1 MTGSGQRWVVHVDMD
16 AFFASVE
23 QLTRPTLQ
31 GHPVLVGGMS
41 GRGVVAGASYESRVY
56 GAHSAMPMS
65 QAVRMCRGRAVVV
78 RPRFV
83 VYSTV
88 SARVFDILAREA
100 GTIEKLSV
108 DEGFAEPAVLQGAD
122 RDTAQEWALAL
133 QATVDREVGLPCSI
147 GVAGGKS
154 DAKMASDL
162 AKPHGVT
169 VVSRAERAAVFGP
182 RPVGDL
188 WGIGPVA
195 QSRLA
200 EVGVTTIGRFT
211 AMDDADVR
219 SLLGSVGLQT
229 LAYARGDDPRPVA
242 PRARAKQVSAERTLE
257 VDAATTA
264 GVLPVLTATA
274 AAAHRRLR
282 TDGRAAR
289 TVTVKTRTSDFQAHT
304 RSITLAAPTD
314 DLEEITAAARSVV
327 PHPEVSGAVR
337 LVGVSLSGLTDE
349 RQVVLFPELAVPGE
363 TGETPETPEPDGQE
377 EPDHPEQEEPAS
389 TGWTPTQDIRHREF
403 GHGWVQGTGSGV
415 VSVRFETRAT
425 GPGRTRTFDV
435 DDPDLSP
442 ADPLESLAWPPP
454 GDREVPYGPAPD

>member
-1 MTGSGQRWVVHVDMD
+1 MTGAGQRWVVHVDMD

-31 GHPVLVGGMS
+31 GRPVLVGGMS

-56 GAHSAMPMS
+56 GARSAMPMS
-65 QAVRMCRGRAVVV
+65 QAVRLCRGRAVVV
-78 RPRFV
+78 RPRFI

-88 SARVFDILAREA
+88 SARVFDILTREA

-122 RDTAQEWALAL
+122 RDTAEAWARNL
-133 QATVDREVGLPCSI
+133 QATVDREVGLPCSV

-169 VVSRAERAAVFGP
+169 VVSRAERREVFGP

-195 QSRLA
+195 RARLA
-200 EVGVTTIGRFT
+200 EVGVVTIGQFT

-219 SLLGSVGLQT
+219 SLLGTVGLQT
-229 LAYARGDDPRPVA
+229 QAYARGDDPRPVA

-264 GVLPVLTATA
+264 GVLPVLAATA
-274 AAAHRRLR
+274 AAAHRRLK

-314 DLEEITAAARSVV
+314 DLDEITAAARSVV
-327 PHPEVSGAVR
+327 PHPEESGAVR

-349 RQVVLFPELAVPGE
+349 RQVVLFPELAVPGDL
-363 TGETPETPEPDGQE
+363 PEPG
-377 EPDHPEQEEPAS
+377 PDTDAATDAAPDADPAPADS
-389 TGWTPTQDIRHREF
+389 SGHWTPTQDIRHREY

-415 VSVRFETRAT
+415 VSIRFETRAT
-425 GPGRTRTFDV
+425 GPGRTRTFAV

-442 ADPLESLAWPPP
+442 ADPLDSLAW
-454 GDREVPYGPAPD
+454 